1 MRVTEARELR
11 VTGMNRETAMKNG
24 WIVRGLAIAI
34 VAAAP
39 AIARADDTVTLKFG
53 FPAPTTSYVN
63 TDGMAP
69 WISEV
74 EKASGGTLKIKLFA
88 GETLARVRNIYDRTL
103 NGVSQISFG
112 IFGPYAGQF
121 PRTQVADLPF
131 LSPNTTVSSVA
142 LWRVYASGLLAPE
155 YRNVRVLALFNFP
168 SAVLNTKKAVATLDD
183 IKGMKLA
190 VSSRTAADVMQA
202 LGASPVTLTP
212 PETYEGI
219 SRGVADGADIAWTA
233 VKTFRL
239 AEVTKFH
246 LDAPLGEAPA
256 FVFMNKATY
265 AGLPVKAKAAIDQ
278 FSGEAFSRKLGAA
291 NEAAGTGEA
300 KTVAAQAGQNVA
312 KLSDAQYAIWK
323 SRIQSVIDA
332 WVKPAPDG
340 AKVLAAYRAEIQKI
354 AATN

>member
-1 MRVTEARELR
+1 
-11 VTGMNRETAMKNG
+11 MKNG
-24 WIVRGLAIAI
+24 AIRRALFITLAAVA

-39 AIARADDTVTLKFG
+39 AVASAEDAVTLKFG
-53 FPAPTTSYVN
+53 FPAPITSYVN

-69 WISEV
+69 WIDAV

-88 GETLARVRNIYDRTL
+88 GETLASVRNVYERTL
-103 NGVSQISFG
+103 SGVSQISFG

-131 LSPNTTVSSVA
+131 LSPNATVSSVA

-155 YRNVRVLALFNFP
+155 YRNVKVLALFNFP
-168 SAVLNTKKAVATLDD
+168 SAVLNTHKPIATLDD
-183 IKGMKLA
+183 LKGMKIA

-233 VKTFRL
+233 VRTFRL
-239 AEVTKFH
+239 AEVTKYH

-265 AGLPVKAKAAIDQ
+265 ASLPAKAKAAIDKY
-278 FSGEAFSRKLGAA
+278 SGESFSQKLGMA
-291 NEAAGTGEA
+291 NEVAGAGEA
-300 KTVAAQAGQNVA
+300 KTVAAQPGQSVT
-312 KLSDAQYAIWK
+312 KLSPAQYAVWEA
-323 SRIQSVIDA
+323 RIQPVIDA
-332 WVKPAPDG
+332 WVKPTPDG